1 MKIVIENVSDGEII
15 PHNVLLIRGRVDNL
29 DSSLLEGK
37 LKHKLI
43 FRFGHAAYL
52 NVTPVHNLSS
62 DAFIITCHAHL
73 GPSW

>member
-37 LKHKLI
+37 LKHVHTIIKELI
-43 FRFGHAAYL
+43 FRLWAMVVCTVLLQTA
-52 NVTPVHNLSS
+52 
-62 DAFIITCHAHL
+62 
-73 GPSW
+73 

>member
-37 LKHKLI
+37 LKHVHTIIKELI
-43 FRFGHAAYL
+43 FRLWYALY
-52 NVTPVHNLSS
+52 
-62 DAFIITCHAHL
+62 
-73 GPSW
+73 